1 MADEVRPAPQL
12 TQLLE
17 RWTQGDQSAFDELV
31 PAVYGELRRLAR
43 LLLLNERAG
52 HTLGCTA
59 LVHEAY
65 LRLVSQTRTDW
76 IGRAHF
82 FGAASRAMRRVLVDH
97 ARARK
102 AIKRGDGAVAVELDQ
117 VMLAIEPNLDV
128 VALDRALAELAA
140 FDAERARI
148 VELRFF
154 GGLSVEETAAIVGSS
169 PATVKRDWTVARA
182 WLYNRMKGKAEG

>member
-43 LLLLNERAG
+43 LLLLNERPG

-128 VALDRALAELAA
+128 VALDRALEELAA

-154 GGLSVEETAAIVGSS
+154 GGLSVEETAAILGSS
-169 PATVKRDWTVARA
+169 PSTVKRDWTVARA
-182 WLYNRMKGKAEG
+182 WLYKRMKGEMES